1 VLVGV
6 HFCPQNPTSDLNYI
20 KNSKDMEISDLLED
34 KKFDRSIIKSID
46 RISLDRSRAYPGSI
60 DRISHDRFFFD

>member
-1 VLVGV
+1 
-6 HFCPQNPTSDLNYI
+6 
-20 KNSKDMEISDLLED
+20 MEISDLLED